1 MIRHFRKNWALS
13 LRTRLTA
20 WYTFLLGLTLFL
32 FCVYLHIR
40 LENALLHR
48 FDTLSPF
55 MEEVSDSLLQEMLM
69 AVPLVLVGAALGGLF
84 LASRALKP
92 IAYITHTAQEI
103 RAGDLS
109 RRINYRGAVDEVGR
123 LARTFDQMLVHLQA
137 AFEREKRFTADASHE
152 LRTPLTAIKG
162 RIGMILQQP
171 RTPLQYEEALQQI
184 ERQVDRMIRLTN
196 DLLFLARLDEHRL
209 PWNSMNV
216 DLSQLLEATVE
227 QMRQQ
232 ANEREINLI
241 EIIRPNLFIQ
251 GDPDHLIRVLLN
263 LLDNAIKYTPRNG
276 QVTVQAQLLG
286 NEVCVV
292 VNDTGQGIAP
302 EHLAHLFER
311 FYRVEV
317 ARDRQSG
324 GTGLGLAIA
333 YEIVRLHGGSLTV
346 QSQLNQGTIFTILL
360 PAKAQK

>member
-1 MIRHFRKNWALS
+1 MIRNFQKSWAMS

-20 WYTFLLGLTLFL
+20 WYTLLLGLTLFL

-40 LENALLHR
+40 LENALVHR
-48 FDTLSPF
+48 FDTFAPLV
-55 MEEVSDSLLQEMLM
+55 EEVSDSLLQEMLM
-69 AVPLVLVGAALGGLF
+69 AVPLVLMGAALGGQF

-92 IAYITHTAQEI
+92 IAYITDTVQKI
-103 RAGDLS
+103 SAGDLS
-109 RRINYRGAVDEVGR
+109 RRINYRGTVDEVGR
-123 LARTFDQMLVHLQA
+123 LARTFDQMLMRLQA

-171 RTPLQYEEALQQI
+171 RTQVQYSETMQQI

-196 DLLFLARLDEHRL
+196 DLLFLARLDENRL
-209 PWNSMNV
+209 PWNAINLN
-216 DLSQLLEATVE
+216 LSQLLEATVE
-227 QMRQQ
+227 QMQQ
-232 ANEREINLI
+232 VAKEHQISLI
-241 EIIRPNLFIQ
+241 EIIKPNLFIQ
-251 GDPDHLIRVLLN
+251 GDPDHLIRVFLN
-263 LLDNAIKYTPRNG
+263 LLDNAIKYTPMKG
-276 QVTVQAQLLG
+276 QVIVQAQLLG
-286 NEVCVV
+286 TEVCVMV
-292 VNDTGQGIAP
+292 SDTGQGIAP

-346 QSQLNQGTIFTILL
+346 QSQLNQGTIFTMLL
-360 PAKAQK
+360 PTKAQK